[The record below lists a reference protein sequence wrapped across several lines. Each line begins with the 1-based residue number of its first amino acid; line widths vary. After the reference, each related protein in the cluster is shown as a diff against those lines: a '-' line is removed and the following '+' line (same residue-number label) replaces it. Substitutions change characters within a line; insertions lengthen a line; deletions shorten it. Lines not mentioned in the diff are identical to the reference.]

1 MEGTIMEIQ
10 ELKEHAKNVRK
21 NILKM
26 IANANS
32 GHTGGSLG
40 AADLLTVLYLE
51 IMDVNKDNVKG
62 IDRDRFVLSKGH
74 TSPLLY
80 AVLAEK
86 GLLDEAE
93 LMTFRKVDS
102 NLQGHPNMNYVDG
115 VDMST
120 GSLGQGLAAANG
132 MAMANKLSGNN
143 HRVYALVGD
152 GESEEGEIWEAA
164 IAAAHYKSDNLC
176 AIIDANG
183 LQIDGFTKDV
193 MNPEPLDEKFKAF
206 GWNVIKIDGHNLEE
220 IRNALEEAKTVKGK
234 PTAIV
239 AKTVKGKGVSFMENE
254 AGWHGKAP
262 NKEQLEQALAELE
275 AE

>member
-164 IAAAHYKSDNLC
+164 MAAAHYKSDNLC

-239 AKTVKGKGVSFMENE
+239 AKTIKGKGVSFMENE